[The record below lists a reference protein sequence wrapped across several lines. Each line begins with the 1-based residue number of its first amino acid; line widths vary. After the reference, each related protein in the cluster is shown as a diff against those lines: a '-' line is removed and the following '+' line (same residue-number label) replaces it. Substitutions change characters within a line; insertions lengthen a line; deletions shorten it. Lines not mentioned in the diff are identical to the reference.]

1 MSNDNS
7 DLQALFDEVASGAAP
22 APAPLAPLAPPAASA
37 SADASGDSDELQAL
51 FDQAGSSEA
60 APSASA
66 VVPESESDD
75 LFVRIGGLARK
86 LHDALRQVGEPN
98 LFQNASANLPE
109 SRQRLSF
116 IADLMENAAN
126 QCLALAEREM
136 PLLETSASALDRAAA
151 QWEGVLRGESDLES
165 FKTLARSMP
174 SLLSRS
180 AAAERQSKQAFMDII
195 MAQDFQDL
203 AGQTLAKVIS
213 RAEEME
219 EEILRIMALAA
230 ITPERKERLDDFLS
244 GPQFKPSSEKT
255 DEAVHTQAE
264 VDDLL
269 KDLGF

>member
-1 MSNDNS
+1 MTNDNS
-7 DLQALFDEVASGAAP
+7 ELQALFDEVASGG
-22 APAPLAPLAPPAASA
+22 SA
-37 SADASGDSDELQAL
+37 GAQADPSGDSDELQAL
-51 FDQAGSSEA
+51 FDQATALPPSPQAQEA
-60 APSASA
+60 LAADPGEAG
-66 VVPESESDD
+66 ESED
-75 LFVRIGGLARK
+75 LFTRIGALARK

-116 IADLMENAAN
+116 IADLMENSAN
-126 QCLALAEREM
+126 QCLELAEREM
-136 PLLETSASALDRAAA
+136 PVLDASASDLERASA
-151 QWEGVLRGESDLES
+151 QWESVLRGESDLES
-165 FKTLARSMP
+165 FKALARSMP
-174 SLLSRS
+174 ALLARS
-180 AAAERQSKQAFMDII
+180 AEAERQSKKAFMDII

-219 EEILRIMALAA
+219 DEILRIMALAA

-244 GPQFKPSSEKT
+244 GPQFKPSSEKS
-255 DEAVHTQAE
+255 DEAVHNQAE